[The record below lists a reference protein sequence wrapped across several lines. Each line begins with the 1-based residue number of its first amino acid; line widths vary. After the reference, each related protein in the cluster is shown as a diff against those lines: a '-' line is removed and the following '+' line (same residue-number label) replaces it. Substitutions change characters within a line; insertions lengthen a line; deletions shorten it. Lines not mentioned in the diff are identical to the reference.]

1 MAKAKEIIVKESL
14 QELKGILKNASSRI
28 RPRIQML
35 IAIKKSPKTLTKYEL
50 AEEMGVNHNS
60 ITSWRRMYEKGGIAI
75 ITHHNQGGKR
85 REVIDA
91 PTRKAI
97 EKRLNSP
104 KDGFTSYKELQQW
117 IDEHYIKGVRY
128 ITVVKYVQREFGAKL
143 KVARKSHV
151 GKDAK
156 AVKGIK

>member
-14 QELKGILKNASSRI
+14 QELKRILKNASSRI

-35 IAIKKSPKTLTKYEL
+35 IAIKKSPKPMTKHEL
-50 AEEMGVNHNS
+50 AEEIGVNHNS
-60 ITSWRRMYEKGGIAI
+60 ITSWRRMYEKGGITL

-97 EKRLNSP
+97 KKRLNSP
-104 KDGFTSYKELQQW
+104 KEGFSSYKELQQW
-117 IDEHYIKGVRY
+117 IDEHYIKGIRY

-143 KVARKSHV
+143 KVARKSHI
-151 GKDAK
+151 GKDEK
-156 AVKGIK
+156 AVEGS